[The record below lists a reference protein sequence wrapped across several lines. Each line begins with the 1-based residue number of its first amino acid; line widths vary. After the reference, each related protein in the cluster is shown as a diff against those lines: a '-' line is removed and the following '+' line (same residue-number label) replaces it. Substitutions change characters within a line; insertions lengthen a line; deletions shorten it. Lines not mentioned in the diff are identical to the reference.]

1 MSMRA
6 EALPFDAARYTT
18 ETQTVRRA
26 ALWALL
32 VSKIITGWG
41 VQWDI
46 QWHVLIGRDSF
57 WIPPHLMTYAG
68 VSATMLISFGVLA
81 WETWHGTG
89 SVRMLGFSGTRGF
102 HLAAWGIAITVLA
115 APVDNLWHRIFGL
128 DVTLWSPP
136 HLMGILG
143 ASINALACLL
153 IAREV
158 YPERSVVR
166 LVAVV
171 VAGAVLYGSIHLVV
185 DPSFR
190 VAYLYGGVLFY
201 TYAMLA
207 AMLLPLALVPAARLA
222 VNRWTPVL
230 VLIVVTAMGMA
241 GQRIARVGFEAIKPV
256 SVIEEE
262 IAKDPT
268 SPIAVATIMGRKN
281 KVTPGRVGGWPLM
294 VLGLGPVLAMAL
306 VDARRRPV
314 AATIAYGIVLF
325 GAAAWFLPGRP
336 ALADMTPGAG
346 PTAVA
351 FVLTI
356 AGAWL
361 GGMAARRLSDGL

>member
-32 VSKIITGWG
+32 FSKIITGWG

-68 VSATMLISFGVLA
+68 VSATVLISFGVLA

-115 APVDNLWHRIFGL
+115 APMDDLWHRIFGP

-158 YPERSVVR
+158 YHERRGVR
-166 LVAVV
+166 LVAMV

-201 TYAMLA
+201 TYAMLTA
-207 AMLLPLALVPAARLA
+207 ILLPMALVPAARLA
-222 VNRWTPVL
+222 MNRWTPVL
-230 VLIVVTAMGMA
+230 VLIAVTAMGMA
-241 GQRIARVGFEAIKPV
+241 GQRIARVGFEMIQPV
-256 SVIEEE
+256 SVIEEQ

-268 SPIAVATIMGRKN
+268 SPIAVATIMARKN

-306 VDARRRPV
+306 VDTRQRPV

-325 GAAAWFLPGRP
+325 GAAAWFLPARP
-336 ALADMTPGAG
+336 ALADMAPGAG
-346 PTAVA
+346 PTGVA
-351 FVLTI
+351 FVLTL
-356 AGAWL
+356 ASAWL
-361 GGMAARRLSDGL
+361 GGIAAWRLSDGL